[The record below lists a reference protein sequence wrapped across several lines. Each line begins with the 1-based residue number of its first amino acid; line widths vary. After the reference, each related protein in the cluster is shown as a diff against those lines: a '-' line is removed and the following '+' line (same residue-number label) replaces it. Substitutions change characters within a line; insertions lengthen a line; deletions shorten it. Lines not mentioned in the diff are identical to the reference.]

1 MQKQKVP
8 STHSEGYFSSE
19 DDTKRKT
26 DQLSERL
33 KKLGEYTYIHICL
46 CKIRESINDV
56 SYLHM
61 LIRYAYMHIYI
72 IFIISFNK
80 DLVFSQFILQLIF
93 DFAKYN
99 TTSKNKKL

>member
-33 KKLGEYTYIHICL
+33 KQLG
-46 CKIRESINDV
+46 K
-56 SYLHM
+56 
-61 LIRYAYMHIYI
+61 HIYI
-72 IFIISFNK
+72 FYFSAFEAYNSVKLFIINLLEIEK
-80 DLVFSQFILQLIF
+80 EIR
-93 DFAKYN
+93 Y
-99 TTSKNKKL
+99 